1 MGGVK
6 GFNILVEDFLQ
17 PLFNAAI
24 AAERKKINETKSI
37 LDKLLEDTL
46 KKADKPNWFICD
58 NCGGKFRFDSDLKS
72 HMKNHEN

>member
-1 MGGVK
+1 MGVVK

-37 LDKLLEDTL
+37 LDKLLEDKL
-46 KKADKPNWFICD
+46 NWFTCD